1 MLNKPFLMFLC
12 CCVCK
17 ATYNPRGLVS
27 VVRRTTR
34 SVLTASERSTAIG
47 ITTGMTGTTGGENC
61 IHFRTSTMEMYMTWV
76 AKYEQSIFHIPNP
89 LCPKAQW
96 LVNTY
101 TSTPMTQKLRTWW

>member
-1 MLNKPFLMFLC
+1 MFLC

-47 ITTGMTGTTGGENC
+47 ITTGMIGTTGDENC
-61 IHFRTSTMEMYMTWV
+61 IHFRTSTMEMYMTCI
-76 AKYEQSIFHIPNP
+76 AKYEQSIFRIPNP
-89 LCPKAQW
+89 LCPKAQC
-96 LVNTY
+96 LFNTY
-101 TSTPMTQKLRTWW
+101 TSTQVTQQLGTWW